1 MLSKERNQA
10 EPSGAAKAGVKS
22 LPLPGASLPAVSGPL
37 HGEGTGVFGLQMV
50 KRSLLWERPA
60 HGLVARGEA
69 LAGGPGS
76 QACGDSSELTAES
89 GHLCKRS
96 LQPWLTLDFLWTHLQ
111 DDPCHRA
118 ICLLP
123 CTPFSDLLTA
133 PHCRLPAPWSCM
145 LLIPGRASQEDVSQQ
160 TGCNDGHERVII
172 NY

>member
-22 LPLPGASLPAVSGPL
+22 LPLPGASPPAVSGPL

-118 ICLLP
+118 ICLP
-123 CTPFSDLLTA
+123 CTPLQRLAHCSPLQAAGPLELHA
-133 PHCRLPAPWSCM
+133 PHSREGITGGREPADW
-145 LLIPGRASQEDVSQQ
+145 LQRRA
-160 TGCNDGHERVII
+160 
-172 NY
+172 